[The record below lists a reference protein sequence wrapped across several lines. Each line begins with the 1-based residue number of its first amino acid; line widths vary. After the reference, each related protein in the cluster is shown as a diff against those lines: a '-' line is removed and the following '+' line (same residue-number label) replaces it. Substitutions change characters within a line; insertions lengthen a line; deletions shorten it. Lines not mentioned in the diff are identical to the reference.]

1 MTLTQESLKGDMSE
15 MIKFTYELK
24 CFKDALEI
32 RVNISTLP
40 FPGAFR

>member
-1 MTLTQESLKGDMSE
+1 MSE

-32 RVNISTLP
+32 RVNIFHILFSYINY
-40 FPGAFR
+40 GIS